1 MDVNKN
7 NILLKGN
14 NYQRKNKEIS
24 LITPRNNNM
33 NKIGLVININNQKGR
48 FNRLSNS
55 NDNQKN
61 KNIRNS
67 KNCKT
72 INEITMNCLERENS
86 LLKKEI
92 EIVKSNLIISD
103 KREQINKKTIQ
114 EIKKMNRQRD
124 NSYRNMINTINE
136 YKTKEID
143 FINKIKELENE
154 SKKKEEK
161 LTSDIYFYKQELLNK
176 DEIIKELNNKIEELN
191 ESILNLK
198 KIINEKNRILLFLTK
213 KNKSQRFKRT
223 NSINNIFNARTMVS
237 SKSCGNIISKI
248 IDFKGLNNS
257 NNIIRHNSKTGLKE
271 ILLNDENNKD
281 NNTNII
287 KKQSYIKKKIPIY
300 NNRKYN
306 EKNHKILR
314 KYFSNRNLNECNDI
328 SLNYSLKNI
337 ERSLNTNYNMS
348 SNKKIVVQKKI
359 NTEGMMIDNNDIK
372 FLSENKNDKK
382 EKTKDIKE
390 IKNYSLILNDLEKHK
405 NQIKILKELAK
416 SKNINYCNTAGNK
429 KSKPENMK
437 GLYSKKNKLIE
448 VNKNFTSNPSFIS
461 SISLK
466 SIFPSFQNK

>member
-7 NILLKGN
+7 KILLKGN
-14 NYQRKNKEIS
+14 NYQRKSKEIS
-24 LITPRNNNM
+24 LISPRTNNTNT

-48 FNRLSNS
+48 YNRLCNS

-61 KNIRNS
+61 KTHRN
-67 KNCKT
+67 NKT

-86 LLKKEI
+86 FLKKEI

-114 EIKKMNRQRD
+114 EIKKMNKKRD
-124 NSYRNMINTINE
+124 NSYKNMINMINE

-143 FINKIKELENE
+143 FMNKIKEMENE
-154 SKKKEEK
+154 SKIKEEK
-161 LTSDIYFYKQELLNK
+161 LTNDIYFYKQELSNK

-248 IDFKGLNNS
+248 IDFKNTNNS
-257 NNIIRHNSKTGLKE
+257 SNIIRHNSKTGLKQ
-271 ILLNDENNKD
+271 ILLNDDNNKD
-281 NNTNII
+281 KNIKII
-287 KKQSYIKKKIPIY
+287 KKQSYIKKRIP
-300 NNRKYN
+300 NNNKKYN
-306 EKNHKILR
+306 EQNNKILR
-314 KYFSNRNLNECNDI
+314 KYYSNRNINEYNNN

-337 ERSLNTNYNMS
+337 EKSLNTNINIS
-348 SNKKIVVQKKI
+348 SNEKIAQDKI
-359 NTEGMMIDNNDIK
+359 NTEEIMINNDNI
-372 FLSENKNDKK
+372 FLSENKRDKK
-382 EKTKDIKE
+382 EKFKNIKE

-405 NQIKILKELAK
+405 NQIKLLKEIAK
-416 SKNINYCNTAGNK
+416 NKNINYCNTAGNK

-437 GLYSKKNKLIE
+437 GLYSQKNKLIE
-448 VNKNFTSNPSFIS
+448 INKNFTSNPSFIS
-461 SISLK
+461 NISFK
-466 SIFPSFQNK
+466 SIVPSFQNK

>member
-7 NILLKGN
+7 KILLKGN
-14 NYQRKNKEIS
+14 NYQRKSKEIS
-24 LITPRNNNM
+24 LISPRTNNTNT

-48 FNRLSNS
+48 YNRLCNS
-55 NDNQKN
+55 NDNQKI
-61 KNIRNS
+61 KTHRN
-67 KNCKT
+67 NKT

-86 LLKKEI
+86 FLKKEI

-114 EIKKMNRQRD
+114 EIKKMNKKRD
-124 NSYRNMINTINE
+124 NSYKNMINMINE

-143 FINKIKELENE
+143 FVNKIKEIENE
-154 SKKKEEK
+154 SKIKEEK
-161 LTSDIYFYKQELLNK
+161 LTNDIYFYKQELINK

-248 IDFKGLNNS
+248 IDFKNTNNS
-257 NNIIRHNSKTGLKE
+257 SNIIRHNSKTGLKQ
-271 ILLNDENNKD
+271 ILLNDDNNKD
-281 NNTNII
+281 KNIKII
-287 KKQSYIKKKIPIY
+287 KKQSYIKKRIP
-300 NNRKYN
+300 NNNKKYN
-306 EKNHKILR
+306 EQNNKILR
-314 KYFSNRNLNECNDI
+314 KYYSNRNINEYNNN

-337 ERSLNTNYNMS
+337 EKSLNTNINIS
-348 SNKKIVVQKKI
+348 SNEKNVPDKI
-359 NTEGMMIDNNDIK
+359 NTEEIMINNDNI
-372 FLSENKNDKK
+372 FLSENKRDKK
-382 EKTKDIKE
+382 EKFKHIKE

-405 NQIKILKELAK
+405 NQIKLLKEIAK
-416 SKNINYCNTAGNK
+416 NKNINYCNTAGNK

-437 GLYSKKNKLIE
+437 GLYSQKNKLIE
-448 VNKNFTSNPSFIS
+448 INKNFTSNPSFIS
-461 SISLK
+461 NISFK
-466 SIFPSFQNK
+466 SIVPSFQNK

>member
-7 NILLKGN
+7 KILLKGN
-14 NYQRKNKEIS
+14 NYQRKSKEIS
-24 LITPRNNNM
+24 LISPRTNNTNT

-48 FNRLSNS
+48 YNRLCNS
-55 NDNQKN
+55 NDNQKI
-61 KNIRNS
+61 KTHRN
-67 KNCKT
+67 NKT

-86 LLKKEI
+86 FLKKEI

-114 EIKKMNRQRD
+114 EIKKMNKKRD
-124 NSYRNMINTINE
+124 NSYKNMINMINE

-143 FINKIKELENE
+143 FVNKIKEIENE
-154 SKKKEEK
+154 SKIKEEK
-161 LTSDIYFYKQELLNK
+161 LTNDIYFYKQELINK

-248 IDFKGLNNS
+248 IDFKNTNNS
-257 NNIIRHNSKTGLKE
+257 SNIIRHNSKTGLKQ

-281 NNTNII
+281 KNIKII
-287 KKQSYIKKKIPIY
+287 KKQSYIKKRIP
-300 NNRKYN
+300 NNNKKYN
-306 EKNHKILR
+306 EQNNRILR
-314 KYFSNRNLNECNDI
+314 KYYSNRNINEYNNN

-337 ERSLNTNYNMS
+337 EKSLNTNINIS
-348 SNKKIVVQKKI
+348 SNEKNVQDKI
-359 NTEGMMIDNNDIK
+359 NTEEIMINNDNI
-372 FLSENKNDKK
+372 FLSENKSNKK
-382 EKTKDIKE
+382 EKFKHIKE

-405 NQIKILKELAK
+405 NQIKLLKEIAK
-416 SKNINYCNTAGNK
+416 NKNINYCNTAGNK

-437 GLYSKKNKLIE
+437 GLYSQKNKLIE
-448 VNKNFTSNPSFIS
+448 INKNFTSNPSFIS
-461 SISLK
+461 NISFK
-466 SIFPSFQNK
+466 SIVPSFQNK

>member
-7 NILLKGN
+7 KILLKGN
-14 NYQRKNKEIS
+14 NYQRKSKEIS
-24 LITPRNNNM
+24 LISPRTNNTNT

-48 FNRLSNS
+48 YNRLCNS

-61 KNIRNS
+61 KTHRN
-67 KNCKT
+67 NKT

-86 LLKKEI
+86 FLKKEI

-114 EIKKMNRQRD
+114 EIKKMNKKRD
-124 NSYRNMINTINE
+124 NSYKNMINMINE

-143 FINKIKELENE
+143 FVNKIKEIENE
-154 SKKKEEK
+154 SKIKEEK
-161 LTSDIYFYKQELLNK
+161 LTNDIYFYKQELINK

-248 IDFKGLNNS
+248 IDFKNTNNS
-257 NNIIRHNSKTGLKE
+257 SNIIRHNSKTGLKQ
-271 ILLNDENNKD
+271 ILLNDDNNKD
-281 NNTNII
+281 KNIKII
-287 KKQSYIKKKIPIY
+287 KKQSYIKKRIP
-300 NNRKYN
+300 NNNKKYN
-306 EKNHKILR
+306 EQNNKILR
-314 KYFSNRNLNECNDI
+314 KYYSNRNINEYNNN

-337 ERSLNTNYNMS
+337 EKSLNTNINIS
-348 SNKKIVVQKKI
+348 SNEKNVPDKI
-359 NTEGMMIDNNDIK
+359 NTEEIMINNDNI
-372 FLSENKNDKK
+372 FLSENKRDKK
-382 EKTKDIKE
+382 EKFKHIKE

-405 NQIKILKELAK
+405 NQIKLLKEIAK
-416 SKNINYCNTAGNK
+416 NKNINYCNTAGNK

-437 GLYSKKNKLIE
+437 GLYSQKNKLIE
-448 VNKNFTSNPSFIS
+448 INKNFTSNPSFIS
-461 SISLK
+461 NISFK
-466 SIFPSFQNK
+466 SIVPSFQNK

>member
-7 NILLKGN
+7 KILLKGN
-14 NYQRKNKEIS
+14 NYQRKSKEIS
-24 LITPRNNNM
+24 LISPRTNNTNT

-48 FNRLSNS
+48 YNRLCNS

-61 KNIRNS
+61 KTHRN
-67 KNCKT
+67 NKT

-86 LLKKEI
+86 FLKKEI

-114 EIKKMNRQRD
+114 EIKKMNKKRD
-124 NSYRNMINTINE
+124 NSYKNMINMINE

-143 FINKIKELENE
+143 FVNKIKEIENE
-154 SKKKEEK
+154 SKIKEEK
-161 LTSDIYFYKQELLNK
+161 LTNDIYFYKQELINK

-248 IDFKGLNNS
+248 IDFKNTNNS
-257 NNIIRHNSKTGLKE
+257 SNIIRHNSKTGLKQ
-271 ILLNDENNKD
+271 ILLNDDNNKD
-281 NNTNII
+281 KNIKII
-287 KKQSYIKKKIPIY
+287 KKQSYIKKRIP
-300 NNRKYN
+300 NNSKKYN
-306 EKNHKILR
+306 DQNSRILR
-314 KYFSNRNLNECNDI
+314 KYYSNRNINEYNNN

-337 ERSLNTNYNMS
+337 EKSLNTNINIS
-348 SNKKIVVQKKI
+348 SNEKIAQDKI
-359 NTEGMMIDNNDIK
+359 NTEEIMINNDNI
-372 FLSENKNDKK
+372 FLSENKRDKK
-382 EKTKDIKE
+382 EKFKHIKE

-405 NQIKILKELAK
+405 NQIKLLKEIAK
-416 SKNINYCNTAGNK
+416 NKNINYCNTAGNK

-437 GLYSKKNKLIE
+437 GLYSQKNKLIE
-448 VNKNFTSNPSFIS
+448 INKNFTSNPSFIS
-461 SISLK
+461 NISFK
-466 SIFPSFQNK
+466 SIVPSFQNK

>member
-7 NILLKGN
+7 KILLKDN
-14 NYQRKNKEIS
+14 NYQRKSKEIS
-24 LITPRNNNM
+24 LISPRTNNTNT

-48 FNRLSNS
+48 YNRLCNS
-55 NDNQKN
+55 NDNQKI
-61 KNIRNS
+61 KTHRN
-67 KNCKT
+67 NKT

-86 LLKKEI
+86 FLKKEI

-114 EIKKMNRQRD
+114 EIKKMNKKRD
-124 NSYRNMINTINE
+124 NSYKNMINMINE

-143 FINKIKELENE
+143 FVNKIKEIENE
-154 SKKKEEK
+154 SKIKEEK
-161 LTSDIYFYKQELLNK
+161 LTNDIYFYKQELINK

-248 IDFKGLNNS
+248 IDFKNTNNS
-257 NNIIRHNSKTGLKE
+257 SNIIRHNSKTGLKQ
-271 ILLNDENNKD
+271 ILLNDDNNKD
-281 NNTNII
+281 KNIKII
-287 KKQSYIKKKIPIY
+287 KKQSYIKKRIP
-300 NNRKYN
+300 NNNKKYN
-306 EKNHKILR
+306 EQNNKILR
-314 KYFSNRNLNECNDI
+314 KYYSNRNINEYNNN

-337 ERSLNTNYNMS
+337 EKSLNTNINIS
-348 SNKKIVVQKKI
+348 SNEKNVPDKI
-359 NTEGMMIDNNDIK
+359 NTEEIMINNDNI
-372 FLSENKNDKK
+372 FLSENKRDKK
-382 EKTKDIKE
+382 EKFKHIKE

-405 NQIKILKELAK
+405 NQIKLLKEIAK
-416 SKNINYCNTAGNK
+416 NKNINYCNTAGNK

-437 GLYSKKNKLIE
+437 GLYSQKNKLIE
-448 VNKNFTSNPSFIS
+448 INKNFTSNPSFIS
-461 SISLK
+461 NISFK
-466 SIFPSFQNK
+466 SIVPSFQNK